1 MTISSYN
8 FFLHFWHTHSPVA
21 ETRIKVQ
28 MWAEM
33 IPPVSFYRQKLVFKS
48 HSKEISPENQSRV
61 NKQENEKVHL
71 LCTTSLV
78 HLIFWR
84 LANFSGGTK
93 HQKIFSE
100 VRKVYLL

>member
-61 NKQENEKVHL
+61 NKQENEGTSTLYHL
-71 LCTTSLV
+71 FSSSLS
-78 HLIFWR
+78 FE
-84 LANFSGGTK
+84 A
-93 HQKIFSE
+93 
-100 VRKVYLL
+100 